1 MQAVAGKTIRTLAL
15 AAFAAI
21 TAFSTLSTTTGVV
34 ATAHAADAPPTV
46 APPKAASATQRETLT
61 VLTSYPEEV
70 VATFERAFEKQHPE
84 IALQILWR
92 QHRDAYDYLQGP
104 KQGGVD
110 VYWSPAVRNF
120 ADLGQEGSLRKLDVD
135 LTGLPS
141 HVGKFRISDPD
152 GRFVAS
158 EIAGFGFM
166 LDPAALARQ
175 GLPAP
180 KTWQDLTLPRYRG
193 HIMFPVPSRVGFA
206 PTLLDV
212 VLQAEGWD
220 KGWAL
225 LSEAGANFVF
235 AETGGAFASLSHG
248 MRAPISVAV
257 TIDFFASSAI
267 ANGAPL
273 TFVYPPGTG
282 YSPAHIGILRDTPHL
297 GAARTFVSFVLSDA
311 GQRLLFAPDVRKL
324 PVRPSVYRDAP
335 KGTYDPFAANAATAG
350 VTYEET
356 LGLARYSLDNAL
368 FDVFLTRRKAELTE
382 LWTRWHQLAGTEGN
396 GTAKPVAS
404 VDAVCLEKAR
414 TLLTQPPIDAN
425 TAADPALRATFDRRR
440 QDPAAQTKASALEAT
455 WSQTLNARTAQ
466 VREWLADGAVCS
478 GK

>member
-1 MQAVAGKTIRTLAL
+1 MRERESGSWVKRLRASAALVLAVVAGGA
-15 AAFAAI
+15 
-21 TAFSTLSTTTGVV
+21 VC
-34 ATAHAADAPPTV
+34 AP
-46 APPKAASATQRETLT
+46 RETIT

-70 VATFERAFEKQHPE
+70 VATFERAFERWHPE
-84 IALQILWR
+84 IGLQILWR

-104 KQGGVD
+104 AQGGVD

-120 ADLGQEGSLRKLDVD
+120 ADLVEEGSLRKLDVD
-135 LTGLPS
+135 LNGLPT

-166 LDPAALARQ
+166 IDPAALARQ
-175 GLPAP
+175 GVPAP
-180 KTWQDLTLPRYRG
+180 KTWQDLTDPHYRG
-193 HIMFPVPSRVGFA
+193 RILFPVPSRVGFS

-212 VLQAEGWD
+212 LLQSQGWND
-220 KGWAL
+220 GWAL
-225 LSEAGANFVF
+225 LSEAAPNFVF
-235 AETGGAFASLSHG
+235 AETGGAFASLSQG

-282 YSPAHIGILRDTPHL
+282 FSPAHIGILRDTKHL
-297 GAARTFVSFVLSDA
+297 DAARTFVTFVLSDE

-335 KGTYDPFAANAATAG
+335 KGTYDPFAANAATVN

-356 LGLARYSLDNAL
+356 LGLSRYALDNAL
-368 FDVFLTRRKAELTE
+368 FDVFVTRRKADLTE
-382 LWTRWHQLAGTEGN
+382 LWTRWQTMSATVGDKAQVTN
-396 GTAKPVAS
+396 P
-404 VDAVCLEKAR
+404 VDARCVAKAR
-414 TLLTQPPIDAN
+414 TLLAQAPVDAA
-425 TAADPALRATFDRRR
+425 TAADPALRKTFDRRR
-440 QDPAAQTKASALEAT
+440 GDPQAKAQAEAFEARWT
-455 WSQTLNARTAQ
+455 QVLDGRTAQ
-466 VREWLADGAVCS
+466 VRQWLADGAQCPD
-478 GK
+478 

>member
-1 MQAVAGKTIRTLAL
+1 MRQRAGKSWGARVRVTAALVLAVL
-15 AAFAAI
+15 SGAAV
-21 TAFSTLSTTTGVV
+21 S
-34 ATAHAADAPPTV
+34 AP
-46 APPKAASATQRETLT
+46 RETLT

-70 VATFERAFEKQHPE
+70 VATFERAFERRHPE

-104 KQGGVD
+104 AQGGVD

-120 ADLGQEGSLRKLDVD
+120 ADLGEEGSLRKLDVD
-135 LTGLPS
+135 LRGLPS

-166 LDPAALARQ
+166 IDPAALARQ

-180 KTWQDLTLPRYRG
+180 KTWQDLALPKYRG
-193 HIMFPVPSRVGFA
+193 HILFPVPSRVGFA

-212 VLQAEGWD
+212 VLQSQGWD
-220 KGWAL
+220 QGWAL

-235 AETGGAFASLSHG
+235 AETGGAFASLSQG

-273 TFVYPPGTG
+273 AFVYPPGTG

-297 GAARTFVSFVLSDA
+297 DAARAFVTFVLSEE

-335 KGTYDPFAANAATAG
+335 KGTYDPFAANAATAE

-356 LGLARYSLDNAL
+356 LGLSRYALDNAL
-368 FDVFLTRRKAELTE
+368 FDVFVTRRKSDLSA
-382 LWTRWHQLAGTEGN
+382 LWTRLQAKREAVQGT
-396 GTAKPVAS
+396 
-404 VDAVCLEKAR
+404 
-414 TLLTQPPIDAN
+414 
-425 TAADPALRATFDRRR
+425 TAADPRCLAKARDLLAQAPVDAATASDPALRKTFDRRR
-440 QDPAAQTKASALEAT
+440 SDADARAQADAYEARWT
-455 WSQTLNARTAQ
+455 QVLDSRTAQ
-466 VREWLADGAVCS
+466 VRQWLSDGAQCPDQ
-478 GK
+478 

>member
-1 MQAVAGKTIRTLAL
+1 MQAVAGKTIRALTSAVWVAL
-15 AAFAAI
+15 AAQVALPGGVAPAI
-21 TAFSTLSTTTGVV
+21 
-34 ATAHAADAPPTV
+34 AADAPTTAAAANP
-46 APPKAASATQRETLT
+46 ANPASATQRETLT

-175 GLPAP
+175 GLSAP
-180 KTWQDLTLPRYRG
+180 KTWQDLTQPRYRG
-193 HIMFPVPSRVGFA
+193 HIMFPVPSRVGFS

-212 VLQAEGWD
+212 VLQADGWD

-248 MRAPISVAV
+248 MRAPISIAV

-273 TFVYPPGTG
+273 TFVYPPNTG

-297 GAARTFVSFVLSDA
+297 AAARTFVTFVLSDA
-311 GQRLLFAPDVRKL
+311 GQKLLFAPDVRKL

-368 FDVFLTRRKAELTE
+368 FDVFITRRKAELTE

-396 GTAKPVAS
+396 GTPRSAANA
-404 VDAVCLEKAR
+404 DAACLEKAR
-414 TLLTQPPIDAN
+414 ALLTQAPIDAN
-425 TAADPALRATFDRRR
+425 TAADLALRATFDRRR
-440 QDPAAQTKASALEAT
+440 QDPKAQTQATALEAT
-455 WSQTLNARTAQ
+455 WSQTLNGRTAQ
-466 VREWLADGAVCS
+466 VREWLADGVVCS

>member
-1 MQAVAGKTIRTLAL
+1 MQARENRSWGTRVRAL
-15 AAFAAI
+15 MALVFAA
-21 TAFSTLSTTTGVV
+21 ATG
-34 ATAHAADAPPTV
+34 AAAAAP
-46 APPKAASATQRETLT
+46 RETLT

-70 VATFERAFEKQHPE
+70 VATFERAFERRHPD
-84 IALQILWR
+84 IGLQILWR

-104 KQGGVD
+104 AQGGVD

-120 ADLGQEGSLRKLDVD
+120 ADLGEEGSLRKLDVD

-180 KTWQDLTLPRYRG
+180 KTWQDLANPRYRG
-193 HIMFPVPSRVGFA
+193 HILFPVPSRVGFS

-212 VLQAEGWD
+212 MLQAEGWD

-225 LSEAGANFVF
+225 LSEAGPNFVL
-235 AETGGAFASLSHG
+235 AQTGGAFASLSQG

-282 YSPAHIGILRDTPHL
+282 YSPAHIGMLRDTPHL
-297 GAARTFVSFVLSDA
+297 DAARTFVTFVLSDE

-335 KGTYDPFAANAATAG
+335 KGTYDPFASHAATAD

-356 LGLARYSLDNAL
+356 LGLSRYALDNAL
-368 FDVFLTRRKAELTE
+368 FDIFVTRRQAALTE
-382 LWTRWHQLAGTEGN
+382 LWTRWQSLHDSGKDNRTAVDPRCLVKARALLAQ
-396 GTAKPVAS
+396 PP
-404 VDAVCLEKAR
+404 VDAA
-414 TLLTQPPIDAN
+414 TASDA
-425 TAADPALRATFDRRR
+425 ALHKTFDRRR
-440 QDPAAQTKASALEAT
+440 ADNAAAAQAEALET
-455 WSQTLNARTAQ
+455 RWSRDLDARSAR
-466 VREWLADGAVCS
+466 VRQWLSDGAVCAD
-478 GK
+478 

>member
-1 MQAVAGKTIRTLAL
+1 MREKGSLSWGGRIRVTAALVLAVVSG
-15 AAFAAI
+15 
-21 TAFSTLSTTTGVV
+21 GVV
-34 ATAHAADAPPTV
+34 SAP
-46 APPKAASATQRETLT
+46 RETLT

-70 VATFERAFEKQHPE
+70 VATFERAFERRHPE
-84 IALQILWR
+84 IALRILWR

-104 KQGGVD
+104 AQGGVD

-120 ADLGQEGSLRKLDVD
+120 ADLGEEGSLRKLDVD
-135 LTGLPS
+135 LSGLPS

-166 LDPAALARQ
+166 VDPAALARQ

-180 KTWQDLTLPRYRG
+180 ATWRDLALARYRG
-193 HIMFPVPSRVGFA
+193 HLLFPVPSRVGFA

-212 VLQAEGWD
+212 MLQSQGWNE
-220 KGWAL
+220 GWAL
-225 LSEAGANFVF
+225 LSEAAPNFVF
-235 AETGGAFASLSHG
+235 AETGGAFASLSQG
-248 MRAPISVAV
+248 MRAPLSVAV

-273 TFVYPPGTG
+273 AFVYPPGTG

-297 GAARTFVSFVLSDA
+297 DAAREFVTFVLSEE

-335 KGTYDPFAANAATAG
+335 MGTYDPFAANAATAD

-356 LGLARYSLDNAL
+356 LGLARYALDNAL
-368 FDVFLTRRKAELTE
+368 FDVFVTRRKAALTE
-382 LWTRWHQLAGTEGN
+382 LWTRWQTLAGQEDGKAH
-396 GTAKPVAS
+396 GVHVAT
-404 VDAVCLEKAR
+404 DPQCLAKAR
-414 TLLTQPPIDAN
+414 AWLALPPIDAA
-425 TAADPALRATFDRRR
+425 TASDPELRKTFDRRR
-440 QDPAAQTKASALEAT
+440 HDPAAKAQADAFEAR
-455 WSQTLNARTAQ
+455 WAQ
-466 VREWLADGAVCS
+466 VLDGRAVQVRQWLAEGARCPD
-478 GK
+478 